1 MSNQTPAAAFIA
13 ALLSLVWTS
22 PAGAGQLKGFL
33 QAAASIQWLLG
44 DDEDA
49 ARAWDFL
56 PVTRQF
62 GASGGVTGSLAAAM
76 TTEGVPPEAMTEA
89 AEALGTAIDLER
101 HLRDGDRFHVRW
113 EQIFTATGRPIG
125 AARVLWAELVTEAR
139 GALSVHRFRDRD
151 GAEQLWHADGR
162 VATPPKMR
170 MPIEEATV
178 SSDFGLRE
186 NPLTSPRRALGMGP
200 LPSALAPSWAGARHR
215 EAAIRLTHRSVLR
228 VFMHEGVDLA
238 AITGTPIH
246 AAADGVVRIAGPH
259 GGYGNYI
266 RIEHDERLVTA
277 YAHLSR
283 FAPGLRPGKRVVRGE
298 LIGKVG
304 NTGRSTGPHLH
315 FEVLSDGKPTNPLA
329 LPDVASRRLT
339 RDDVGRFTR
348 LMQAQQA
355 DRDRE
360 AAPSM

>member
-1 MSNQTPAAAFIA
+1 MA
-13 ALLSLVWTS
+13 ALLTFTFALVGAS
-22 PAGAGQLKGFL
+22 PAGAGPTNGFL

-62 GASGGVTGSLAAAM
+62 SASGSVTESLAASMSA
-76 TTEGVPPEAMTEA
+76 EGIPPDAMTEA

-113 EQIFTATGRPIG
+113 EQIFTAAGRPIG
-125 AARVLWAELVTEAR
+125 AARVLWAEMLTEAR

-151 GAEQLWHADGR
+151 GAEQLWRADGR
-162 VATPPKMR
+162 VATPPRMR
-170 MPIEEATV
+170 LPLEELTV

-200 LPSALAPSWAGARHR
+200 LPSALAPPWAGARHR
-215 EAAIRLTHRSVLR
+215 DAAIRLTHRNVAR
-228 VFMHEGVDLA
+228 VYMHEGVDLA
-238 AITGTPIH
+238 ARIGTPIH
-246 AAADGVVRIAGPH
+246 AAADGVVRAVGPN

-298 LIGKVG
+298 LIGRVG

-329 LPDVASRRLT
+329 LPDVAGRRLT
-339 RDDVGRFTR
+339 GDDVGRFTR
-348 LMQAQQA
+348 VMQAQQA
-355 DRDRE
+355 ERDRE

>member
-1 MSNQTPAAAFIA
+1 MA
-13 ALLSLVWTS
+13 ALIAFASSIS
-22 PAGAGQLKGFL
+22 PAGAGPANGFL
-33 QAAASIQWLLG
+33 QAAATINWLMG
-44 DDEDA
+44 SNDDTT
-49 ARAWDFL
+49 RAWEFL

-62 GASGGVTGSLAAAM
+62 SASGSVTGSLAASMAA
-76 TTEGVPPEAMTEA
+76 EGVSPEAMAEA

-113 EQIFTATGRPIG
+113 EQIFTASGRPIG
-125 AARVLWAELVTEAR
+125 APRVLWGELTTEAK
-139 GALSVHRFRDRD
+139 GTLSVHRFRDRD

-162 VATPPKMR
+162 VATPPRMR
-170 MPIEEATV
+170 LPIEAATV

-200 LPSALAPSWAGARHR
+200 LPSALAPPWAGARHR
-215 EAAIRLTHRSVLR
+215 DAAIRLTHRNVPR
-228 VFMHEGVDLA
+228 VFMHEGIDLA

-246 AAADGVVRIAGPH
+246 AAADGVVRSAGPY

-298 LIGKVG
+298 LIGRVG

-315 FEVLSDGKPTNPLA
+315 FEVLTEGKPTNPLA

-339 RDDVGRFTR
+339 GEDLGRFTR
-348 LMQAQQA
+348 VMQAQQA
-355 DRDRE
+355 ERDHE